1 MPGTKEYDHRC
12 CSIVFPFFI
21 SFHGKFAT
29 RWAVT
34 LRAAIKCEI
43 QIFLFLPHIFWSIYC
58 SINNEI
64 GSGNLKFYSFPC
76 SIQLHYC
83 FLPSYLVTFVL
94 SINPR
99 EANALITKFVIRTLC
114 GVCHQQFKGR
124 FRVGFFMLLIL

>member
-1 MPGTKEYDHRC
+1 MPGTKEYDHLC

-64 GSGNLKFYSFPC
+64 GSGNLKFYSFSR

-83 FLPSYLVTFVL
+83 FLPSYLVTFVRVSTPEKRTL
-94 SINPR
+94 S
-99 EANALITKFVIRTLC
+99 LRTLC

-124 FRVGFFMLLIL
+124 FRAKFFMLLIL